1 MRVSWITLSAVA
13 LAAISAVLA
22 ACGGGGSASSG
33 SGASGGSSSASIGL
47 LLPESKTP
55 RYESQDKPQ
64 FEQKVKSLCPGCSIF
79 YANANQDADTQQQ
92 QAEAA
97 LTRGV
102 KVLVLDPVDA
112 ASAASIVA
120 MANQQNVPVIS
131 YDRLVTK
138 ADVAYYV
145 SFDNVRVGKLQAQSL
160 VKKLDSEGDGDGTIV
175 MVNGAPTDSN
185 AAQFKQGANS
195 VLDKSSLKI
204 GKEYDTPDWSPDQAQ
219 TEMQQ
224 AITALGNSGF
234 VGAYVANDGMAGGV
248 IAAMKGAGIDPSTRP
263 TTGQDADLA
272 GIQRILVGEQ
282 YMTVYK
288 AIKTEARKAAQ
299 IAVAVATGKAVPSG
313 LVNRQVGNGTKQ
325 VPSVILTPVA
335 VTKANVE
342 DTVVKDGFW
351 TPAQICTAKYKAAC
365 NAAGIK

>member
-1 MRVSWITLSAVA
+1 MRLGRWIAVA
-13 LAAISAVLA
+13 VVGSSLVLA
-22 ACGGGGSASSG
+22 ACGGGG
-33 SGASGGSSSASIGL
+33 GGGGGENKTIGL

-55 RYESQDKPQ
+55 RYESQDHPHFDQ
-64 FEQKVKSLCPGCSIF
+64 TVKNLCPDCDVF
-79 YANANQDADTQQQ
+79 YANAGQDADRQQQ

-102 KVLVLDPVDA
+102 DVLVLDPVDA

-120 MANQQNVPVIS
+120 QANAQNVPVID
-131 YDRLVTK
+131 YDRLIPN
-138 ADVAYYV
+138 ADIDYYV
-145 SFDNVRVGKLQAQSL
+145 SFDNRRVGRLQAESL
-160 VKKLDSEGDGDGTIV
+160 TKKLDSEGERDGTIV
-175 MVNGAPTDSN
+175 MVNGAPTDTN
-185 AAQFKQGANS
+185 ATDYKQAANS
-195 VLDKSSLKI
+195 IFDKGTLKI

-224 AITALGNSGF
+224 AITALGTNGF

-248 IAAMKGAGIDPSTRP
+248 IAAMKGAGINPSTRP

-288 AIKTEARKAAQ
+288 AIKQEARKAAQ
-299 IAVAVATGKAVPSG
+299 IAVAVAKGDKVPAGVVNQHVANGKKS
-313 LVNRQVGNGTKQ
+313 

-335 VTKANVE
+335 VTKDNIE

-351 TPAQICTAKYKAAC
+351 TASQICTSRYVAAC
-365 NAAGIK
+365 HAAGIK